1 MQSALHFEKVYR
13 READPHVE
21 YTYPVEVSPGPPVT
35 WWASIQRNS
44 EFMGTASGT
53 IKHPPS
59 DPALLEA
66 LADSE
71 VTDIIETRFSVM

>member
-1 MQSALHFEKVYR
+1 MPSALHFEKVYR

-21 YTYPVEVSPGPPVT
+21 YTYRVEVRLGPPAT
-35 WWASIQRNS
+35 WSAAIQRNG
-44 EFMGTASGT
+44 EFMGTAAGT
-53 IKHPPS
+53 ITHPPS

-71 VTDIIETRFSVM
+71 VTDIIETRFSVL